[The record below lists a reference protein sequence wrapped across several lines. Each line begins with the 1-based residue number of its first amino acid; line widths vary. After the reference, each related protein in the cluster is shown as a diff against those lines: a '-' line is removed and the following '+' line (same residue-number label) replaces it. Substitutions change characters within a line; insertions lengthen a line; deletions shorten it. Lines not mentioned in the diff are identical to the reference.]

1 MKIHILQHV
10 SFEPAGMITD
20 WAKLYQHSLSYSFL
34 FEKEIHWPA
43 CNDMDMLVIM
53 GGPMGVNE
61 EDKFEWLK
69 EEKRFIKD
77 VIAADKIVLG
87 ICLGS
92 QLLAEALG
100 ARVYPDKEKEIGFFP
115 VTKTTAGKTDEV
127 FAPVPES
134 WNVFH
139 WHGDTFDLPEG
150 ASHLFTSAPCK
161 QQVFRKGKCTG
172 IQFHP
177 EVDTALLQS
186 MITNERHELIKAKY
200 VQTEEE
206 IMSNNITEQNRAY
219 LYKILTRLIQE
230 HNR

>member
-20 WAKLYQHSLSYSFL
+20 WAKLHQHSLSYSFL
-34 FEKEIHWPA
+34 FEKEICWPA
-43 CNDMDMLVIM
+43 RNDMDMLVMM

-100 ARVYPDKEKEIGFFP
+100 ARVYPDKEKEIGF
-115 VTKTTAGKTDEV
+115 
-127 FAPVPES
+127 S
-134 WNVFH
+134 
-139 WHGDTFDLPEG
+139 L
-150 ASHLFTSAPCK
+150 SLK
-161 QQVFRKGKCTG
+161 QQSEKRTKCLLLFLKAGMFFTG
-172 IQFHP
+172 
-177 EVDTALLQS
+177 TAIRLICQKVLHIYLLQRLVNS
-186 MITNERHELIKAKY
+186 RYFVKGS
-200 VQTEEE
+200 VQVFNF
-206 IMSNNITEQNRAY
+206 IRRWIQ
-219 LYKILTRLIQE
+219 LYYNQ
-230 HNR
+230 

>member
-1 MKIHILQHV
+1 MNIHIIQHV
-10 SFEPAGMITD
+10 SFEPAGMIID
-20 WAKLYQHSLSYSFL
+20 WAKVHQFSLTYSFL
-34 FEKEIHWPA
+34 FEKNIYWPSV
-43 CNDMDMLVIM
+43 NDLDMLIVM

-69 EEKRFIKD
+69 AEKNFIKD
-77 VIAADKIVLG
+77 VIAANKIVLG

-100 ARVYPDKEKEIGFFP
+100 ARVYSNSEKEIGFFP
-115 VTKTTAGKTDEV
+115 VTKTTAGKQDEL
-127 FAPVPES
+127 FATIPET

-150 ASHLFTSAPCK
+150 ASHLYTSTACK
-161 QQVFRKGKCTG
+161 HQVFCKGNCTG

-177 EVDTALLQS
+177 EVDAGLLQS
-186 MITNERHELIKAKY
+186 MIANEKHELIKAKY

-206 IMSNNITEQNRAY
+206 ILNVNITEQNRVY
-219 LYKILTRLIQE
+219 LNEFLARLIQKI
-230 HNR
+230 

>member
-1 MKIHILQHV
+1 
-10 SFEPAGMITD
+10 MITD
-20 WAKLYQHSLSYSFL
+20 WAKLHHYSLSYTLL
-34 FEKEIHWPA
+34 FEKEIYWPA
-43 CNDMDMLVIM
+43 SNDVDMLIIM

-61 EDKFEWLK
+61 ENKFEWLK

-100 ARVYPDKEKEIGFFP
+100 AKIYSNTEKEIGFFP

-127 FAPVPES
+127 FAAVPES

-139 WHGDTFDLPEG
+139 WHGETFDLPEG
-150 ASHLFTSAPCK
+150 ASHLFTSAACIH
-161 QQVFRKGKCTG
+161 QVYRKGKCTG

-177 EVDTALLQS
+177 EVHTALLQS
-186 MITNERHELIKAKY
+186 MITNERHELIKGKY

-206 IMSNNITEQNRAY
+206 IMNKNITEQNRAY
-219 LYKILTRLIQE
+219 LYEILTKLIQKA
-230 HNR
+230 

>member
-1 MKIHILQHV
+1 MNIHIIQHV
-10 SFEPAGMITD
+10 AFEPPGMITD
-20 WAKLYQHSLSYSFL
+20 WAKVHHYTLTYSFL
-34 FEKEIHWPA
+34 FEKKIYWPA
-43 CNDMDMLVIM
+43 ANDLDMLVIM

-61 EDKFEWLK
+61 ENKFEWLK

-77 VIAADKIVLG
+77 VIAANKIVLG

-100 ARVYPDKEKEIGFFP
+100 ARVYPDHEKEIGFFP
-115 VTKTTAGKTDEV
+115 VSKTVAGKQDEV
-127 FAPVPES
+127 FANVPET

-150 ASHLFTSAPCK
+150 ASHLFTSEACN

-177 EVDTALLQS
+177 EADTSLLQS
-186 MITNERHELIKAKY
+186 MIANEKHELIKATY

-206 IMSNNITEQNRAY
+206 ILDNNITEQNRVY
-219 LYKILTRLIQE
+219 LYEFLTRLTQ
-230 HNR
+230 